1 MIQRASCRCLF
12 RRFVYATSV
21 LLGGGLVECRGA
33 LTRTSTVERGIGS
46 DGHEDLVRVTVSTD
60 DRWSLSSIL
69 DRRQRLHEGVST
81 TLFPPWRGLTGPGPG
96 RTSSSQSK
104 RLLEEEDG
112 DPDGY
117 TDDDDDDEWDDNYY
131 GFFSRNDDG
140 GGEDGDDGGGDDD
153 AANWCSPDDAY
164 KHYGTHYHLH
174 RGNFQRAF
182 GGYSC
187 SCVSMDGRV
196 IGFDC
201 TSCVACEDAIC
212 TMRNVTLRTQYTAP
226 TVEQG
231 EALYVCTKFVND
243 FRPFRQVEICGIV
256 HSPDS
261 TWDNETLT
269 TVSYSVNGE
278 LCASTERIACRGSGN
293 NTTTGFLVDC
303 SNAGYKKVMNTCT
316 GSGLTGPWWFLYRTS
331 TTRSGGRV
339 KVNPLLTVGLSLSL
353 SSTAETSQCP
363 YYDDNHFA
371 TTSPQGRWVVPQVM
385 TFASIVAIGS
395 LYRTLS

>member
-1 MIQRASCRCLF
+1 M
-12 RRFVYATSV
+12 
-21 LLGGGLVECRGA
+21 VEG
-33 LTRTSTVERGIGS
+33 GIGS

-60 DRWSLSSIL
+60 QRWSLPSIL
-69 DRRQRLHEGVST
+69 DQRQRLHEGVSA
-81 TLFPPWRGLTGPGPG
+81 TLLPPWREHTGTG
-96 RTSSSQSK
+96 RTSSDQSK

-117 TDDDDDDEWDDNYY
+117 MDDDDEWDDNYY
-131 GFFSRNDDG
+131 GFFSH
-140 GGEDGDDGGGDDD
+140 DDGGGDDD
-153 AANWCSPDDAY
+153 ANWCSPDDAY
-164 KHYGTHYHLH
+164 KHYGAHYHLH

-187 SCVSMDGRV
+187 SCASMDGRM

-212 TMRNVTLRTQYTAP
+212 TMRNVTLRTQRTEP
-226 TVEQG
+226 KVEQG

-261 TWDNETLT
+261 NWDNEFLT
-269 TVSYSVNGE
+269 TVNYSANGQ
-278 LCASTERIACRGSGN
+278 LCASTERIACRGSGKN
-293 NTTTGFLVDC
+293 ATTGFLIDC
-303 SNAGYKKVMNTCT
+303 SNAGYKKAMNTCT

-331 TTRSGGRV
+331 TKRSGGHV
-339 KVNPLLTVGLSLSL
+339 KVNPLLTVGLSVL
-353 SSTAETSQCP
+353 STAETSQCP

-371 TTSPQGRWVVPQVM
+371 MTSPQSRWVAPQVM